1 MKLKNTFLIL
11 ILLLSGC
18 VSVKIG
24 GAKGVP
30 ATGISLE
37 APAAP
42 FKEIKSSSAD
52 RAWLSDKTG
61 NTISYFS
68 DCGGANDPSLST
80 LESDALAALNDY
92 KVSQTQEL
100 TFNERAAQ
108 QTTAQGQVDGVDV
121 QLMVVVFKRNSCN
134 FTISYGG
141 VKKNFDKES
150 GAFQKFLR
158 KFKAP

>member
-1 MKLKNTFLIL
+1 MKLKNILLIM

-68 DCGGANDPSLST
+68 ECGNPNDPSLAT
-80 LESDALAALNDY
+80 LESDALTALNDY
-92 KVSQTQEL
+92 QTLKSQDL
-100 TFNERAAQ
+100 TFNERAAR
-108 QTTAQGQVDGVDV
+108 QTTAHGQVDGVDV

-134 FTISYGG
+134 YTVSYGG
-141 VKKNFDKES
+141 VQKNFDKES
-150 GAFQKFLR
+150 GAFQKFLS